1 MTGSDCQARWTRL
14 RERYSREKKD
24 REREA
29 RSGSGS
35 TIKPTFHLSITNV
48 SSRHI
53 NESIE
58 KLDFSN
64 TSQNRSLSYNEDNI
78 INKPISKTVNA
89 VASTSLPSASYSS
102 ATEKIESF
110 DSDDDF
116 PLSHCPDVLGNY
128 NTEFSLLEHS
138 PTVLKNRKLVSP
150 LAHSK
155 SSCKRKILSEL
166 NEESLDSSSPKL
178 PQLPK
183 RLTKKTKG
191 TSSEDRM
198 EESFLKLTSVVS
210 SHLENKTPNILYDI
224 TNEDDIF
231 AKAVACQLKK
241 IMEPVRSRMKG
252 QIMKILYDL

>member
-102 ATEKIESF
+102 ATEKI
-110 DSDDDF
+110 
-116 PLSHCPDVLGNY
+116 
-128 NTEFSLLEHS
+128 EHS